1 MIKKMRV
8 ESFDGKS
15 QIMAELDVVKQI
27 SKDKVVVH
35 LFSNFYKELTFQPNE
50 NFWKVTNEEIKG
62 WK

>member
-50 NFWKVTNEEIKG
+50 NFWKVTNEEVKG